1 VRPSGGVVRLLI
13 CDDHTVV
20 RVGVRAMLAKEPGF
34 EVVGEASDGEEAVA
48 KARRLSPDV
57 VLMDLRMP
65 RRDGVEAI
73 RQIKADNP
81 GAHILVLT
89 EHDTD
94 GDVLRAVEEG
104 AAGYLLK
111 DDPAAYFY
119 QAVRTAAAGESYMT
133 PRATRRLMER
143 HGPGRSEALSPTEL
157 EVLALLARGLDN
169 DRIAQELS
177 ASKSTVKAHLQRIFD
192 KLGVS
197 DRTNALIVGL
207 RRGIVKLEP

>member
-1 VRPSGGVVRLLI
+1 VRSSGGVVRLLI

-48 KARRLSPDV
+48 KASRLSPDV

-73 RQIKADNP
+73 RQIKTENP
-81 GAHILVLT
+81 EAHILVLT

-157 EVLALLARGLDN
+157 EVLALLARGLDKEDICVPIYEGRLCRPTN
-169 DRIAQELS
+169 
-177 ASKSTVKAHLQRIFD
+177 FD
-192 KLGVS
+192 EK
-197 DRTNALIVGL
+197 R
-207 RRGIVKLEP
+207 